1 MNDQSSCC
9 VQTDIHQAE
18 AEVVRLML
26 KKKVKVGQV
35 LPFQSKAIVQLS
47 NRGTLVAAIARD
59 YSYLISW

>member
-1 MNDQSSCC
+1 
-9 VQTDIHQAE
+9 
-18 AEVVRLML
+18 ML

-35 LPFQSKAIVQLS
+35 LPLQSKAIVQLP